1 MALHRY
7 ISFIIISFVALSSL
21 NAQEVS
27 DNQPDTPSVI
37 NNDTIID
44 DTKLSGNILVADS
57 VQQDTHSP
65 KKAGTYSALLPGLGQ
80 GYNKRYWKIPIIW
93 TGFAATGYLIY
104 SNAVPMQKAYHA
116 YIWIDQGSEGVPP
129 NDYATQYPSLTKL
142 ESLYNQ
148 YRHNVELFGLI
159 SAAWYVLNIIDAIV
173 DAHLMDFDIS
183 DDLSLNISPE
193 ITPITLSGNPQ
204 NCYPGITMHIH
215 F

>member
-7 ISFIIISFVALSSL
+7 ITFILISFAALSSL
-21 NAQEVS
+21 NAQEVN
-27 DNQPDTPSVI
+27 DNPHDTSTVI
-37 NNDTIID
+37 TNDTIID
-44 DTKLSGNILVADS
+44 NTIISGNILVADS
-57 VQQDTHSP
+57 VQKETHSP
-65 KKAGTYSALLPGLGQ
+65 KRAGIYSAILPGWGQ
-80 GYNKRYWKIPIIW
+80 GYNHKYWKIPIIW

-104 SNAVPMQKAYHA
+104 RNAVPMQKAYNA
-116 YIWIDQGSEGVPP
+116 YIWIDQGSEGTPP
-129 NDYATQYPSLTKL
+129 NEYATQYPSLTKL

-148 YRHNVELFGLI
+148 YRHNVELYGLV

-193 ITPITLSGNPQ
+193 FAPITISGIPQ
-204 NCYPGITMHIH
+204 NNYPGITMHIH